1 MFIIINVLKAHNI
14 REVPGYGRFN
24 FGDRGEFALEIEDYD
39 GANMS
44 LNHRSLFRKL
54 ELPADK
60 LQRQVSLEVELGQKA
75 MVLPSHMNLHQI
87 EARILDIPEPYDG
100 NVIDTVLDLC
110 HRINSQTISQGVLN
124 RLSKV
129 IEEQGKSEAE
139 MDVHDCSAQIVGET
153 LSFIRGQKIYG
164 MESQAVKYPRADTF
178 DTPALAGVRDEIEG
192 LTKSKIR
199 RRAEA
204 EGLTLELKGN
214 NHAAHVEAYLEANR
228 NKAGM

>member
-139 MDVHDCSAQIVGET
+139 MDVHDRSAQIVGET

-164 MESQAVKYPRADTF
+164 IEPSAVKMENV
-178 DTPALAGVRDEIEG
+178 PAKPELRESIEG